1 LIESFS
7 KIKVNKSNVGGDMPR
22 VARIYTEEGVF
33 HVLTRGNNRQVVFHD
48 EEDFKVYK
56 EKLKK

>member
-1 LIESFS
+1 
-7 KIKVNKSNVGGDMPR
+7 MPR